1 MLCHSYTNICSLLNI
16 EQYIEYPKTKI
27 DFGVIVNSESRNMKR
42 KPPINKVNLKSY
54 PLAVGTFFI
63 LAKCM
68 YGYSHMDLKCLMNIT
83 SIICQINYPTKTKL
97 FSFLR
102 VLMQTNWSMNKHS
115 STTEIHES
123 LPSQM
128 FLPHNCETNKEK
140 ILFQNT
146 CIYSIY
152 LNVITPNT
160 IMSNLTTTSRNFLM
174 LLIFS
179 QIQHPQN

>member
-1 MLCHSYTNICSLLNI
+1 MLCHSYTNICSLLKI

-102 VLMQTNWSMNKHS
+102 VLMQQTEVWINIHPQLKSMNH
-115 STTEIHES
+115 
-123 LPSQM
+123 
-128 FLPHNCETNKEK
+128 FLPKCSSLIIVKRTRKRYYFK
-140 ILFQNT
+140 ILAYT
-146 CIYSIY
+146 AY
-152 LNVITPNT
+152 TW
-160 IMSNLTTTSRNFLM
+160 M
-174 LLIFS
+174 
-179 QIQHPQN
+179 